1 MISLA
6 LYYYTIVIPKKR
18 SDKIGDR
25 GINGINI
32 ICTNCKLRALQAY
45 KPTKRQTYTIFKKS
59 FFYLKYDE
67 IKLQL
72 FIYIKILDF

>member
-1 MISLA
+1 MA
-6 LYYYTIVIPKKR
+6 LILFPLIA
-18 SDKIGDR
+18 
-25 GINGINI
+25 NF
-32 ICTNCKLRALQAY
+32 AQAY

-59 FFYLKYDE
+59 FFHLKYDE